1 MKYLVDTQYFKN
13 ASSGLP
19 RPIFFYAG
27 NEGAIETFYANSGF
41 MTTTLAKEYGA
52 LVVFGEHRYFGSSF
66 PFAKTEAFK
75 EGNNSYLTV
84 ENTMMDYVELI
95 KFIKTK
101 YGAEDKAVITFGG
114 SYGGML
120 AAWLRMKFP
129 HVFQGALA
137 ASAPLVYFQNA
148 TTAQEDAFSMIA
160 TADFNTTEVGKACA
174 DGIKKGLVLLN
185 TTDSKSYDSINKNF
199 LPC

>member
-1 MKYLVDTQYFKN
+1 MKATLIFSSILNLILAGPVPFYFSTKLDHYSAGGDITPMFNMKYLVDTQYFKN

-41 MTTTLAKEYGA
+41 MHTTLAKEYGA
-52 LVVFGEHRYFGSSF
+52 LVVFAEHRYFGASF
-66 PFAKTEAFK
+66 PFAKTEAFN

-95 KFIKTK
+95 KTIKTK

-137 ASAPLVYFQNA
+137 ASAPLVYFKDA
-148 TTAQEDAFSMIA
+148 TTAQEDAFS
-160 TADFNTTEVGKACA
+160 
-174 DGIKKGLVLLN
+174 
-185 TTDSKSYDSINKNF
+185 
-199 LPC
+199 